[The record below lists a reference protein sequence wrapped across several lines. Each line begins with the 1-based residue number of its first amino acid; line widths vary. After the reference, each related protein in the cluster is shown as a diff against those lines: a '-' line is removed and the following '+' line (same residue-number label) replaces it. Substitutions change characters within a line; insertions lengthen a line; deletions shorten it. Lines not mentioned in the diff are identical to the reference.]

1 MENYKTNFEETTKNI
16 FKGIAIAMIT
26 TVVMLLIFSIILAY
40 TNTSENT
47 ITPVIM
53 VVTGISILIGSS
65 IGSIKIKKNGIIN
78 GGLIGGIY
86 ILILYLISSILNWRF
101 GLNIQSIIMI
111 AVGMI
116 FGILGGII
124 GVNKKWKM
132 CPKMDKMSKRKR
144 PHWTFWKKFPKIV
157 DIFGNLI

>member
-26 TVVMLLIFSIILAY
+26 TVIMLLIFSIILAY

-53 VVTGISILIGSS
+53 VVTGISILPGSS
-65 IGSIKIKKNGIIN
+65 LGSIKIKKNGIIN

-86 ILILYLISSILNWRF
+86 ILILYLISSILNWQF
-101 GLNIQSIIMI
+101 GLNMQSIIMI
-111 AVGMI
+111 VIGMI
-116 FGILGGII
+116 CGILGGII
-124 GVNKKWKM
+124 GVNKK
-132 CPKMDKMSKRKR
+132 
-144 PHWTFWKKFPKIV
+144 
-157 DIFGNLI
+157 